1 MPKPQKIAAQPRIDA
16 FVLRILL
23 LLPFCFGLWFLLS
36 LPLLAP
42 VAWLSDGLLKL
53 FYPDLIAE
61 VVQQVYTLDVITRI
75 DSQHIDASNQGLLVL
90 TVNPLLYGYG
100 MPLLVALMLAGL
112 NPGPLGNLF
121 WVWLCL
127 LLPIQVFG
135 VVMAILH
142 TLVFEMP
149 VSVAMQVTDSET
161 GRNILALIN
170 QFSSLIL
177 PGLTPFIIWFY
188 LQQDYLLELIPQLKR
203 LYS

>member
-75 DSQHIDASNQGLLVL
+75 DSQHIDVSNQGLLVL

-100 MPLLVALMLAGL
+100 IPLLVALMLAGL